1 MLLRPRTLLPM
12 TAADSTQGWEF
23 WIDRGGTFTDV
34 VARSPDGEIASV
46 KLLSENPGHY
56 ADAAVHGIHTF
67 LDDRDEAPSQA
78 HRGAGG
84 VAAVRMGTT
93 VATNALLQRR
103 GARTA
108 LVITRGFGDALRIGY
123 QNRPDIF
130 ALNIELPDMLYS
142 HVVEAGERVSAQG
155 EVIVPLDESSLR
167 TELENVLERGV
178 QSVAIVFLHGYR
190 FPEHERQAARIAR
203 DAGFGQISVSHATS
217 ALMKLISRGDTTLAD
232 AYLSPVL
239 NRYVRQVR
247 EGLADR
253 LGDAPLLFMQSHGG
267 LVSADA
273 FRGRDSI
280 LSGPAGGVV
289 GMAESASAAG
299 LRRLIGFDMGGTSTD
314 VSLYNGEF
322 ERAGHMTIAGVRF
335 SAPVMR
341 VETVAAGGGSIL
353 RFASQRLQVGPESA
367 GAYPGPACY
376 RNDGP
381 LTVTD
386 ANVLLGRIQPDC
398 FPRVFGPGGDR
409 GIDVQVVARRFEQ
422 LAGEVA
428 QQTGQPADR
437 DRLAAG
443 FLRIAVER
451 MANAIKRISTQR
463 GHDVSRFTLCCF
475 GGAAGQHACQ
485 VADALGVEQV
495 FLHPLAGVLSAYGM
509 GMAEMRSL
517 QQRSVERPLGD
528 ELLPELESVYAELES
543 ANAALLTRQGVDPAR
558 LRFVRRAMLK
568 VAGSDTPL
576 MVSWRGDAS
585 RMAEEFRQTHL
596 SRFGFETGGAA
607 LIVESVESEAAVPG
621 AEVTEPRWTG
631 GERDPAAEA
640 VRDVWFG
647 DRRVPARIFR
657 RGRLA
662 AGCRIDGPAIVV
674 EDHSTLVIEPDW
686 RAEVN
691 EFGHLILARHTPR
704 PTSERIGTEADPVML
719 EIFNNLFMHIAEQMG
734 VVLENTAHSVNIKE
748 RLDFS
753 CGVFDPQGDLI
764 ANAPHMPVHLGS
776 MGDSVRTILDH
787 RREIMKPGDTFM
799 LNAPYNGGTHLPD
812 VTVVTPVFDAGGGD
826 LIFSVA
832 CRAHHA
838 DIGGCSPGSMPARS
852 ASIHEE
858 GVLIDNVRLVEAGR
872 FREDAVRRLLASGEY
887 PARNPDRNV
896 ADFKAQI
903 AANTRGV
910 AEIGAMVE
918 HFGLDVVHAYMG
930 HIKRNAEE
938 CVREAIAALR
948 DGEWSVELD
957 GGETIRVRI
966 AIDHGRRSA
975 GIDFEGTSAESPDN
989 FNAPASVARAAV
1001 LYVFRTLVQDDIPLN
1016 QGCMKPLTI
1025 RFPDK
1030 CLVNPRYPSAVA
1042 AGNVETSQCITDALL
1057 AALNVCAAAQGTM
1070 NNLTFGNERHQYY
1083 ETICGG
1089 SGAGPGFDGAS
1100 AVHTHMTNS
1109 RLTDPEVL
1117 EWRFPVRLERF
1128 RIRTGSGGRGRHR
1141 GGDGVVREIRFLE
1154 PMDVSILSN
1163 RRRLAPFGLQG
1174 GADGQPGRNYVIRE
1188 NGEVERLTA
1197 TAEVQLQTGDR
1208 FVVETPGGGGYGPAG
1223 FQNKAPSEE

>member
-1 MLLRPRTLLPM
+1 M
-12 TAADSTQGWEF
+12 TTTETSPGWEF

-34 VARSPDGEIASV
+34 VARSPDGDIASV

-56 ADAAVHGIHTF
+56 ADAAVHGIGLFTDG
-67 LDDRDEAPSQA
+67 DDPAPI
-78 HRGAGG
+78 
-84 VAAVRMGTT
+84 AAVRMGTT

-103 GARTA
+103 GAPTA
-108 LVITRGFGDALRIGY
+108 LVTTRGFRDALRIGY

-130 ALNIELPDMLYS
+130 ALRIELPEMLYS
-142 HVVEAGERVSAQG
+142 HVIEAEERISAGG
-155 EVIVPLDESSLR
+155 EVIVPMDEARLR
-167 TELENVLERGV
+167 ADLEEVLERGV
-178 QSVAIVFLHGYR
+178 RSVAIVFLHGYR
-190 FPEHERQAARIAR
+190 FPGHERLAARIAR
-203 DAGFGQISVSHATS
+203 DVGFRQISVSHATS
-217 ALMKLISRGDTTLAD
+217 ALMKLVSRGDTTLAD

-247 EGLADR
+247 EGLAGR

-273 FRGRDSI
+273 FRGKDSI

-289 GMAESASAAG
+289 GMAATASAAG
-299 LRRLIGFDMGGTSTD
+299 LRHLIGFDMGGTSTD
-314 VSLYNGEF
+314 VSLYDGEF

-353 RFASQRLQVGPESA
+353 KFASHRLQVGPESA

-398 FPRVFGPGGDR
+398 FPRVFGPGGDE
-409 GIDVQVVARRFEQ
+409 GIDVEVVAKRFER
-422 LAGEVA
+422 LAGEVRL
-428 QQTGQPADR
+428 QTGKPVDR
-437 DRLAAG
+437 DLLAAG

-485 VADALGVEQV
+485 VADSLGVEQV

-517 QQRSVERPLGD
+517 QQRSVEQPLGD
-528 ELLPELESVYAELES
+528 ELVSEVEPVFAELEA
-543 ANAALLTRQGVDPAR
+543 ANGELLARQGVDPAR
-558 LRFVRRAMLK
+558 LRFVRRGMLK

-576 MVSWRGDAS
+576 MVSWHVDAR
-585 RMAEEFRQTHL
+585 RMAQEFRQAHRT
-596 SRFGFETGGAA
+596 RFGFEPGQAT
-607 LIVESVESEAAVPG
+607 LIVESIESEATVPG
-621 AEVTEPRWTG
+621 ARVAEPRWTG
-631 GERDPAAEA
+631 GDRDPAEDA
-640 VRDVWFG
+640 VREVWFG

-657 RGRLA
+657 RERLA
-662 AGCRIDGPAIVV
+662 AGCRIDGPAIIV
-674 EDHSTLVIEPDW
+674 EDNSTLVIEPDW
-686 RAEVN
+686 HAAVN
-691 EFGHLILARHTPR
+691 EFGHLVLARHTAR
-704 PTSERIGTEADPVML
+704 PTSERIGTDVDPVML
-719 EIFNNLFMHIAEQMG
+719 EVFNNLFMHIAEQMG

-753 CGVFDPQGDLI
+753 CGVFDPDGDLI

-776 MGDSVRTILDH
+776 MGDSVRTILDQ
-787 RREIMKPGDTFM
+787 RRDTMKPGDTFM

-812 VTVVTPVFDAGGGD
+812 VTVVTPVFDAEGRD

-838 DIGGCSPGSMPARS
+838 DIGGCSPGSMPATS

-858 GVLIDNVRLVEAGR
+858 GVLIDNVRLVEAGK
-872 FREDAVRRLLASGEY
+872 FREDAVRGLLASGEY
-887 PARNPDRNV
+887 PARNPDQNV

-910 AEIGAMVE
+910 AELGAMVE
-918 HFGLDVVHAYMG
+918 HFGLGVVHAYMG

-938 CVREAIAALR
+938 CVRDAIAALR
-948 DGEWSVELD
+948 DGEWSLGLD
-957 GGETIRVRI
+957 GGETINVRI
-966 AIDHGRRSA
+966 AIDRGQRCAS
-975 GIDFEGTSAESPDN
+975 IDFEGTSPESPGN
-989 FNAPASVARAAV
+989 FNAPASIARAAA
-1001 LYVFRTLVQDDIPLN
+1001 LYVFRTLVEDDIPLN

-1025 RFPDK
+1025 RFPDAS
-1030 CLVNPRYPSAVA
+1030 LVNPRYPAAVA

-1089 SGAGPGFDGAS
+1089 SGAGPGFHGAS

-1128 RIRTGSGGRGRHR
+1128 CIRSGSGGRGRR
-1141 GGDGVVREIRFLE
+1141 NGGEGVIRDIRFLE
-1154 PMDVSILSN
+1154 PMNVSILSN

-1174 GADGQPGRNYVIRE
+1174 GADGQPGRNYVIRAS
-1188 NGEVERLTA
+1188 GEVERLTA

-1208 FVVETPGGGGYGPAG
+1208 FVVETPGGGGYGADSP
-1223 FQNKAPSEE
+1223 

>member
-1 MLLRPRTLLPM
+1 M
-12 TAADSTQGWEF
+12 TTADTTSGWEF

-34 VARSPDGEIASV
+34 VARSPDGDIDSI

-56 ADAAVHGIHTF
+56 ADAAVHGINAF
-67 LDDRDEAPSQA
+67 LDGRDEASSPA
-78 HRGAGG
+78 HGDTGG
-84 VAAVRMGTT
+84 IAAVRMGTT

-155 EVIVPLDESSLR
+155 EVIVPLDEAGLR
-167 TELENVLERGV
+167 TELEKVLERGV

-203 DAGFGQISVSHATS
+203 DTGFRQISVSHATS

-299 LRRLIGFDMGGTSTD
+299 LKHLIGFDMGGTSTD

-322 ERAGHMTIAGVRF
+322 ERSGSMTIAGVRF

-398 FPRVFGPGGDR
+398 FPEVFGPEGNE
-409 GIDVQVVARRFEQ
+409 GIDFEVVSRRFER

-428 QQTGQPADR
+428 QQTGQPADC

-517 QQRSVERPLGD
+517 QQRSVEQPLGD
-528 ELLPELESVYAELES
+528 ELLPELASVYAELES
-543 ANAALLTRQGVDPAR
+543 ANTALLVRQGVDRGR

-576 MVSWRGDAS
+576 VVSWHGDAS
-585 RMAEEFRQTHL
+585 QMAEEFRQAHQT
-596 SRFGFETGGAA
+596 RFGFEPGGAA
-607 LIVESVESEAAVPG
+607 LIVESVESEASVPG

-631 GERDPAAEA
+631 GGRDPSAEA

-647 DRRVPARIFR
+647 DRRVPTPVYR
-657 RGRLA
+657 RERLA

-686 RAEVN
+686 RAGVN
-691 EFGHLILARHTPR
+691 EFGHVILARHTPR
-704 PTSERIGTEADPVML
+704 PASEHVGTDADPVML
-719 EIFNNLFMHIAEQMG
+719 EVFNNLFMHIAEQMG

-787 RREIMKPGDTFM
+787 RRETMKPGDTFM

-812 VTVVTPVFDAGGGD
+812 VTVVTPVFDAEGGD

-838 DIGGCSPGSMPARS
+838 DIGGCSPGSMPATS

-872 FREDAVRRLLASGEY
+872 FREDAVRRLLASSGY
-887 PARNPDRNV
+887 PARNPDQNV

-910 AEIGAMVE
+910 AELGAMVE

-930 HIKRNAEE
+930 HIKRNAEA
-938 CVREAIAALR
+938 CVRDAIAALR

-966 AIDHGRRSA
+966 AIDRGRRNAS
-975 GIDFEGTSAESPDN
+975 IDFEGTSPESPDN
-989 FNAPASVARAAV
+989 FNAPASVARAAA
-1001 LYVFRTLVQDDIPLN
+1001 LYVFRTLVEDDIPLN
-1016 QGCMKPLTI
+1016 QGCMKPLAI
-1025 RFPDK
+1025 RFPDAS
-1030 CLVNPRYPSAVA
+1030 LVNPRYPAAVA

-1128 RIRTGSGGRGRHR
+1128 CIRTGSGGGGRHR
-1141 GGDGVVREIRFLE
+1141 GGDGVIREIRFLE
-1154 PMDVSILSN
+1154 PMNVSILSN
-1163 RRRLAPFGLQG
+1163 RRRLAPFGLKG
-1174 GADGQPGRNYVIRE
+1174 GGDGQPGRNYVIRAG
-1188 NGEVERLTA
+1188 GEVEQLKA
-1197 TAEVQLQTGDR
+1197 TAEAQLQTGDR
-1208 FVVETPGGGGYGPAG
+1208 FVVETPGGGGYGPAER
-1223 FQNKAPSEE
+1223 QNETASGEKTPPG